1 MLLQVIKGKGMDI
14 SGTSASAVSGALEIK
29 SAKSRIEQDGQAALQ
44 LLEAADV
51 PKPTSSNGL
60 GSVIDT
66 YA

>member
-1 MLLQVIKGKGMDI
+1 MDI
-14 SGTSASAVSGALEIK
+14 SGTSTSAVSGALEIK
-29 SAKSRIEQDGQAALQ
+29 SAQMAKSRIEQDGQAALQ

-51 PKPTSSNGL
+51 PKPSSSSGL

>member
-1 MLLQVIKGKGMDI
+1 MDI

-29 SAKSRIEQDGQAALQ
+29 SAQMAKSRIEQDGQAALQ

-51 PKPTSSNGL
+51 PKPSSSSGL

>member
-1 MLLQVIKGKGMDI
+1 MDI

-29 SAKSRIEQDGQAALQ
+29 SAQMAKSRIEQDGQAALQ